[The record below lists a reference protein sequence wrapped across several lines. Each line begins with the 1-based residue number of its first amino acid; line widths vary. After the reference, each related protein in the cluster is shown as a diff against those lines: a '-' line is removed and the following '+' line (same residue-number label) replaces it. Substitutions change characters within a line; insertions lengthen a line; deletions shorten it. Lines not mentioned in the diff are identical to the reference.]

1 MGQELRGLDSL
12 DRVPCQATEF
22 LALLVGDSGSQVL
35 NLDQAFAGEYDL
47 SDFSNA
53 GHPGVTG
60 RGRGGRSQ
68 IGETRKESL
77 LACAVAKLSPEHTR

>member
-1 MGQELRGLDSL
+1 L
-12 DRVPCQATEF
+12 DRVPYQATEF

-35 NLDQAFAGEYDL
+35 NLDQAFADEYDL

-53 GHPGVTG
+53 RHPGVTG